1 MHSLMRKLT
10 SWNEVVAAVADARN
24 RGYLATNFFP
34 DERRVSEWCENGSF
48 SLCDAGQGV
57 FFIRG
62 QNGFASLYY
71 MFGNVSTLPDAFASV
86 RESIAFSRIV
96 VDVVGP
102 ETIRRKAH
110 EAFVEAGF
118 AKISELVRM
127 SRKTPECGVAAAG
140 GVSVADPSDIPSLK
154 RLFTDNFNPLVE
166 QLPSERELAHWI
178 GRDEIL
184 VVRDDEGVAHSFV
197 IFDLSP
203 ASLYL
208 RYWFVSP
215 QYRNQGVGSRL
226 ANGMF
231 AKAVSTKRQ
240 YLWVITDNDNAIKR
254 YEHYGFT
261 CEAMRNVTLLYAK
274 SKKDRMTHERDNS

>member
-1 MHSLMRKLT
+1 MHSQMKKLM
-10 SWNEVVAAVADARN
+10 SWSEVVAAVADARN
-24 RGYLATNFFP
+24 KGYLATNFFP

-48 SLCDAGQGV
+48 SLCDAGKGV
-57 FFIRG
+57 FFIRV
-62 QNGFASLYY
+62 QNDFASLYY
-71 MFGNVSTLPDAFASV
+71 MLGDVSALSDTFVSV
-86 RESIAFSRIV
+86 RDSIAFSRIV
-96 VDVVGP
+96 ADVVGP
-102 ETIRRKAH
+102 EAIRRKSC
-110 EAFVEAGF
+110 EAFAEVGF

-127 SRKTPECGVAAAG
+127 SRKTPECGVVAAG
-140 GVSVADPSDIPSLK
+140 GVSDAHASDIPSLK
-154 RLFTDNFNPLVE
+154 SLFADNFNPLVE

-184 VVRDDEGVAHSFV
+184 VVRDDGGVAHSFV

-231 AKAVSTKRQ
+231 AKAVSTRRQ

-261 CEAMRNVTLLYAK
+261 CEAMRNVTLLYEKAK
-274 SKKDRMTHERDNS
+274 GPNDVCKRQ